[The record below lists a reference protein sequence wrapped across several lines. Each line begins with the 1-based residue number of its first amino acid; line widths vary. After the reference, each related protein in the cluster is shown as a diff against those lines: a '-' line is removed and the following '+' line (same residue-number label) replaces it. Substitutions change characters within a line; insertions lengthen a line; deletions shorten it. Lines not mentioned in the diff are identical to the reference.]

1 MAKQQTRIQADGTPR
16 TKGIR
21 NPYVASAHAHN
32 AGPQRHK
39 TDRRAKDARRK
50 REEWA

>member
-1 MAKQQTRIQADGTPR
+1 MRQETKIQANGMPR

-21 NPYVASAHAHN
+21 NPHLASALAHN
-32 AGPQRHK
+32 NGRMRHK
-39 TDRRAKDARRK
+39 TERRAKDARRK

>member
-1 MAKQQTRIQADGTPR
+1 MAKQETRIQADGTPR

-21 NPYVASAHAHN
+21 NPHVASANAHHAS
-32 AGPQRHK
+32 PMRHK
-39 TDRRAKDARRK
+39 TERRAKDARRK